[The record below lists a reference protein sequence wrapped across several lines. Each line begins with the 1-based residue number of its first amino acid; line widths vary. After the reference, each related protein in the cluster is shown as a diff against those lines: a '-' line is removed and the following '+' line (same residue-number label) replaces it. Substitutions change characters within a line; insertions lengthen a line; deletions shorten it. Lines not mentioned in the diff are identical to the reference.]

1 MSDLALTGWV
11 ISDLA
16 LTGRIIS
23 NLAVGDWVICD
34 LALNC
39 PGTDHNFDYDLDR
52 RSYENV
58 KFSGFS
64 IYEVKS
70 GGLSLNKID
79 LTFK

>member
-1 MSDLALTGWV
+1 MSDIALTGRV

-23 NLAVGDWVICD
+23 DLAVGDQVISD

-39 PGTDHNFDYDLDR
+39 LENDHNFDHDLDR
-52 RSYENV
+52 RSYQNI
-58 KFSGFS
+58 KFSALS

-70 GGLSLNKID
+70 GGSHSKKSI
-79 LTFK
+79 

>member
-1 MSDLALTGWV
+1 MSDLALTGRV

-16 LTGRIIS
+16 LTSRIIS
-23 NLAVGDWVICD
+23 DLAVGDRVISD

-39 PGTDHNFDYDLDR
+39 PETDHNFHHDLDR
-52 RSYENV
+52 RSYQNI
-58 KFSGFS
+58 KFSGFT

-70 GGLSLNKID
+70 GGVVKKID